1 MKKKIKYFQNTN
13 SALKWQFVIWNT
25 THRKLF
31 NITQFIMT
39 NSREIKMYGSLLP
52 AIAECNLNLYF
63 QILTAEA
70 FFNCKI
76 PVFQFQILLV

>member
-1 MKKKIKYFQNTN
+1 
-13 SALKWQFVIWNT
+13 
-25 THRKLF
+25 
-31 NITQFIMT
+31 
-39 NSREIKMYGSLLP
+39 MYGSLLP

-76 PVFQFQILLV
+76 PVFQFQILLVEKNVLLYVVPKSLVGFSYPWKTSLVEDP